1 VAAQDTPAAY
11 LMATIV
17 MDMPFTAI
25 SEFHLDTLVE
35 DIAAQCIVTIMTHAT
50 ITTHTAATTVAVTT
64 VATTMGVGAV
74 DPEEATSALGS
85 N

>member
-1 VAAQDTPAAY
+1 MAAQDTPAAY

-25 SEFHLDTLVE
+25 SEFHLDTVAE
-35 DIAAQCIVTIMTHAT
+35 DIAVQCIVTIITHTTTTTHAAAIMGVV
-50 ITTHTAATTVAVTT
+50 ITVAATT
-64 VATTMGVGAV
+64 GVEAV
-74 DPEEATSALGS
+74 DLEEATSALAS